1 MTILLVIIMGIA
13 LTPAERQSLLLAVL
27 MAFSRLYLYV
37 HYPTDVLGGVF
48 VGIASGYIGYRV
60 ISKSEKLNYF
70 KGIDR

>member
-1 MTILLVIIMGIA
+1 
-13 LTPAERQSLLLAVL
+13 